1 MGNPRARNTRDR
13 VMQVQSSSPSRP
25 GVHAIYKWSGDQWI
39 HTVPSTTVSMAGK
52 MEAKLAAPALL
63 SLVALT
69 LLAHTL
75 LLHRPRAT
83 AWLLSTVDAFG
94 FDGRRLVELVN
105 RRNMILLCN
114 AILLVIL
121 KDAGLLA
128 APARPRSSA
137 AVTARGAACS
147 SSEARPQ
154 PKTRRTSTAAG
165 ATGDD
170 EGRLEREHRGAETAT
185 ARVRRRKP
193 LTRAREGEYAATVQ
207 EMDPAEKQRSDYS
220 FNHFHHGAGYEIAV
234 VADRISSLHDEG
246 SRGGEHTTRQKAQP
260 EIVDD
265 VDEMN
270 KKFEE
275 FIASMR
281 RKMHLETL
289 QLQQQVEV

>member
-1 MGNPRARNTRDR
+1 
-13 VMQVQSSSPSRP
+13 
-25 GVHAIYKWSGDQWI
+25 
-39 HTVPSTTVSMAGK
+39 MAGR
-52 MEAKLAAPALL
+52 MEAKIAAPALL
-63 SLVALT
+63 SLVAVT

-83 AWLLSTVDAFG
+83 AWLLSTVDAFR
-94 FDGRRLVELVN
+94 FDGRRLVELVT

-128 APARPRSSA
+128 A
-137 AVTARGAACS
+137 CS

-154 PKTRRTSTAAG
+154 PKTRATSTAAG
-165 ATGDD
+165 ATGAD

-185 ARVRRRKP
+185 ARVRRGKP
-193 LTRAREGEYAATVQ
+193 LTRATQREYAALQ
-207 EMDPAEKQRSDYS
+207 EIDSAEKQRSAYS

-234 VADRISSLHDEG
+234 VADRISSLHDER
-246 SRGGEHTTRQKAQP
+246 SRGEEHTVRQETEAGCA
-260 EIVDD
+260 DD
-265 VDEMN
+265 VKEMN

>member
-1 MGNPRARNTRDR
+1 MGGR
-13 VMQVQSSSPSRP
+13 
-25 GVHAIYKWSGDQWI
+25 
-39 HTVPSTTVSMAGK
+39 
-52 MEAKLAAPALL
+52 MEAKIAAPALL

-83 AWLLSTVDAFG
+83 AWFLSAVDTFR
-94 FDGRRLVELVN
+94 FDGRRLVELVT

-121 KDAGLLA
+121 RDAGLLA
-128 APARPRSSA
+128 APARPRSSD
-137 AVTARGAACS
+137 AVTAGGAACS

-154 PKTRRTSTAAG
+154 PKSRRISAAAG

-170 EGRLEREHRGAETAT
+170 EGRLEREHRGAETAM
-185 ARVRRRKP
+185 ARAWRGKP
-193 LTRAREGEYAATVQ
+193 LTRATQREYAALQ
-207 EMDPAEKQRSDYS
+207 EIDPAEKQRSDYS
-220 FNHFHHGAGYEIAV
+220 FNYLHHGTGNEITV
-234 VADRISSLHDEG
+234 VADRISSLHDG
-246 SRGGEHTTRQKAQP
+246 RSRGEEHTVRRETEAGCA
-260 EIVDD
+260 DD

-289 QLQQQVEV
+289 QLQQQVDI

>member
-1 MGNPRARNTRDR
+1 
-13 VMQVQSSSPSRP
+13 MQVQSSSPSRP
-25 GVHAIYKWSGDQWI
+25 GVPPVHAIYKWSGDQWI
-39 HTVPSTTVSMAGK
+39 HTSPNTTASMAGR
-52 MEAKLAAPALL
+52 MEAKIAAPALL
-63 SLVALT
+63 SLVAVT

-83 AWLLSTVDAFG
+83 AWFLSTVDAFR
-94 FDGRRLVELVN
+94 FDGRRLVELVT

-128 APARPRSSA
+128 APARPRSSTTAPDTA
-137 AVTARGAACS
+137 AGGAACS

-170 EGRLEREHRGAETAT
+170 EGRLEREHRGAETDT
-185 ARVRRRKP
+185 ARVRRGKP
-193 LTRAREGEYAATVQ
+193 LTRATQREYAALQ
-207 EMDPAEKQRSDYS
+207 EIDPAEKQRSDYS
-220 FNHFHHGAGYEIAV
+220 FNHLHHGTGYEIAV
-234 VADRISSLHDEG
+234 VADRISSLHDER
-246 SRGGEHTTRQKAQP
+246 SRGEEHTVRRETEAGC
-260 EIVDD
+260 VDD

-270 KKFEE
+270 KRFEE

-289 QLQQQVEV
+289 QLQQQVDV